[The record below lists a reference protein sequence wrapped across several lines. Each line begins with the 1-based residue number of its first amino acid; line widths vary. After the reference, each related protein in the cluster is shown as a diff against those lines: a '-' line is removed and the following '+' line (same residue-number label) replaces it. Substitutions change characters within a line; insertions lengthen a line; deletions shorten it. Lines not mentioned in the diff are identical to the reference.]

1 MGWQRGTHDHHC
13 EFANCALCAHVGSQ
27 RGRQR
32 RRRRRRR
39 RLNPSCWQKA
49 LIYINIHHSD
59 KQMSDSSP
67 IFQRKPRLKAPIIT
81 TSQDSPKSPPSKKPV
96 PPSPVVPEIDRVS
109 ATSQRVRSRSRFP
122 GSPASQQGIAPASQ
136 QGIAPLGV
144 PSVAPAGPRPKKNRR
159 RAVPVPLSLEA
170 QQAMSGAAEP
180 GPSLPVSQQGI
191 APLGVPSVAP
201 AGPRPKKNRRRA
213 VPVPLSL
220 EAQQAM
226 SGAAEP
232 GPSLPVSQAKK
243 LSRRQQQLKNRFFA
257 LQAVEC
263 NSDGASVEASENS
276 DDDWCLHP
284 YCSCT

>member
-13 EFANCALCAHVGSQ
+13 RSHLLNVLVHAWLPTAPICAHVGSR
-27 RGRQR
+27 RG
-32 RRRRRRR
+32 RRRRRR

-67 IFQRKPRLKAPIIT
+67 IFQRKPRLRLKAPIIT

-96 PPSPVVPEIDRVS
+96 PPSPVVPEIDSVS

-122 GSPASQQGIAPASQ
+122 SSPASQ

-159 RAVPVPLSLEA
+159 RAVFVPLSLVPLEA

-180 GPSLPVSQQGI
+180 S
-191 APLGVPSVAP
+191 
-201 AGPRPKKNRRRA
+201 
-213 VPVPLSL
+213 PLSP
-220 EAQQAM
+220 A
-226 SGAAEP
+226 P
-232 GPSLPVSQAKK
+232 QAKK
-243 LSRRQQQLKNRFFA
+243 PSRRQQLLKNKFLA

-284 YCSCT
+284 PCSYT

>member
-1 MGWQRGTHDHHC
+1 
-13 EFANCALCAHVGSQ
+13 
-27 RGRQR
+27 
-32 RRRRRRR
+32 
-39 RLNPSCWQKA
+39 
-49 LIYINIHHSD
+49 
-59 KQMSDSSP
+59 MSDSSP

-109 ATSQRVRSRSRFP
+109 ATSQRVRSRSRFQ

-180 GPSLPVSQQGI
+180 GPSLPVSQ
-191 APLGVPSVAP
+191 
-201 AGPRPKKNRRRA
+201 
-213 VPVPLSL
+213 
-220 EAQQAM
+220 
-226 SGAAEP
+226 
-232 GPSLPVSQAKK
+232 AKK
-243 LSRRQQQLKNRFFA
+243 ISRRQQQLKNRFFA